1 MKRKK
6 NFILIL
12 VIYFI
17 KPFLLF
23 SEEEPCKEEY
33 FVQEKTSLN
42 ETKWGFD
49 RFVFAAAGGMG
60 IGVDLSP
67 SNKADY
73 TVFFSPSLKF
83 DTQFLFKSGFSLLIT
98 NELNFPFLYDN
109 TKKKIEPPTG
119 SLWNFGFLAG
129 YTFALKND
137 LEMTLAGGFGGVMMI
152 MPQII
157 TQFSLSKF
165 FTEVCGLYFAV
176 SNKFIIIPDIFFNT
190 RNIYF
195 LNIFDVV
202 LGASFRIPH
211 RTKNQH
217 TQTQASGY

>member
-6 NFILIL
+6 YFILIL

-60 IGVDLSP
+60 IGVDLSL

-73 TVFFSPSLKF
+73 TVFFGPSLKF
-83 DTQFLFKSGFSLLIT
+83 DTQFLFKSGFSFLIT

-109 TKKKIEPPTG
+109 AK
-119 SLWNFGFLAG
+119 
-129 YTFALKND
+129 
-137 LEMTLAGGFGGVMMI
+137 
-152 MPQII
+152 
-157 TQFSLSKF
+157 
-165 FTEVCGLYFAV
+165 
-176 SNKFIIIPDIFFNT
+176 
-190 RNIYF
+190 
-195 LNIFDVV
+195 
-202 LGASFRIPH
+202 
-211 RTKNQH
+211 
-217 TQTQASGY
+217 

>member
-6 NFILIL
+6 YFILIFI
-12 VIYFI
+12 IYFI

-23 SEEEPCKEEY
+23 SEEEPYKEEY
-33 FVQEKTSLN
+33 SVQAKTSLN
-42 ETKWGFD
+42 EKKWGFD

-60 IGVDLSP
+60 ICVNLSP
-67 SNKADY
+67 SNKADD
-73 TVFFSPSLKF
+73 TVFFGPSLKF

-157 TQFSLSKF
+157 AQFSLSKF
-165 FTEVCGLYFAV
+165 FTEVCGIYFAV
-176 SNKFIIIPDIFFNT
+176 SNKFIIIPDLFFNT

-195 LNIFDVV
+195 LNIFDAV
-202 LGASFRIPH
+202 LGISFRIPR
-211 RTKNQH
+211 RTKNKIK
-217 TQTQASGY
+217 G